1 MRDEGPGDRRWTGAV
16 LGNRFMAWRLVAF
29 ALTLLAI
36 PSILSA
42 DVIRSQWVLPLRNA
56 HAWLAASSL
65 RAFGVEVR
73 RDGTQL
79 LLPDQILDIVAEC
92 TGVDVFLFVSC
103 AMLLFPCSV
112 RAKLAG
118 VLLSFLVTSGINS
131 IRIIVVS
138 VAGPGHVFD
147 VVHSYLFPL
156 AVIAAGMATFLWWA
170 GQLMKS
176 DA

>member
-1 MRDEGPGDRRWTGAV
+1 MRVEGPGDRRWNAAS
-16 LGNRFMAWRLVAF
+16 LANRSMIWRLVAF
-29 ALTLLAI
+29 ALALLAI

-42 DVIRSQWVLPLRNA
+42 DFIQTELFLPLRRA
-56 HAWLAASSL
+56 HAWLAGSSL
-65 RAFGVEVR
+65 GAFGVDVR
-73 RDGTQL
+73 REGSML
-79 LLPDQILDIVAEC
+79 ILPDQVIDVVAEC
-92 TGVDVFLFVSC
+92 TGFDVFLFVSC

-118 VLLSFLVTSGINS
+118 VLLSFFVTNGINA

-138 VAGPGHVFD
+138 VAGPGHVFE

-156 AVIAAGMATFLWWA
+156 AVIAAGTGTFLWWA

>member
-1 MRDEGPGDRRWTGAV
+1 
-16 LGNRFMAWRLVAF
+16 MAWRLVAF

-42 DVIRSQWVLPLRNA
+42 DVIRNQWVLPLRSA
-56 HAWLAASSL
+56 HAWLASSSL

-73 RDGTQL
+73 RVDTSL
-79 LLPDQILDIVAEC
+79 YFPDHVIDVVAGC
-92 TGVDVFLFVSC
+92 TGIDVFLFVSC

-118 VLLSFLVTSGINS
+118 VLLSFLVTSGINTV
-131 IRIIVVS
+131 RIIVVS
-138 VAGPGHVFD
+138 VAGSGHLFD

-156 AVIAAGMATFLWWA
+156 AVIAAGTGTFLWWA